1 LPEDEREELIKQM
14 TLEPETPRTIT
25 NPGKLRDELE
35 IADNVRLSTQP
46 LEQPSSDEHLLNM
59 FEAMDAGSIL
69 MFASDYPHWD
79 FDSPTHAFPKMPKE
93 LRERIFSENARSFY
107 GLG

>member
-1 LPEDEREELIKQM
+1 LPALMWRLDAKW
-14 TLEPETPRTIT
+14 
-25 NPGKLRDELE
+25 KALRSEVPWLNKAPSEYLGDH
-35 IADNVRLSTQP
+35 VRLSTQP
-46 LEQPSSDEHLLNM
+46 LERPSSDEHLLNM
-59 FEAMDAGSIL
+59 FEAMDAGNIL

-93 LRERIFSENARSFY
+93 LRERIFSKNARSFY